1 MENPQIWSVSDV
13 NHAVREIVEGALL
26 PFWMAGEVGSLTLH
40 RSGHAYFTMK
50 DAKSQIR
57 AVYFGGAAA
66 CTRLGIANGSMI
78 EAFGNLSV
86 YEVRGEYQFGI
97 RQLRPA
103 GVGDL
108 RMRFEELKRRLAAEG
123 LFDQERKRPIPKLP
137 GRIGVVTSPSGA
149 AIRDFLQI
157 INRRFPNV
165 NVRIYPCAVQGAGA
179 AEQVARGVE
188 FFNRTDGADV
198 IVVTRGGGSMEDLW
212 PFNEEILARAVASS
226 RIPVVSAVGHEIDFS
241 ICDFAADLRVPTPS
255 AAAELVIGRR
265 EEMVRELD
273 RSEKDMRY
281 ALESALS
288 QARARLDRAAGSFVF
303 REPAHLVR
311 MRRQQLDEL
320 DTRLGTAAERFH
332 GQFRAGAAGEY
343 AACA

>member
-137 GRIGVVTSPSGA
+137 GRIGVVTPLSEC
-149 AIRDFLQI
+149 D
-157 INRRFPNV
+157 
-165 NVRIYPCAVQGAGA
+165 CADLSVCGAG
-179 AEQVARGVE
+179 G
-188 FFNRTDGADV
+188 
-198 IVVTRGGGSMEDLW
+198 RGGGAGG
-212 PFNEEILARAVASS
+212 ARR
-226 RIPVVSAVGHEIDFS
+226 RIFQPHGRGR
-241 ICDFAADLRVPTPS
+241 CDCRN
-255 AAAELVIGRR
+255 
-265 EEMVRELD
+265 
-273 RSEKDMRY
+273 
-281 ALESALS
+281 
-288 QARARLDRAAGSFVF
+288 AR
-303 REPAHLVR
+303 
-311 MRRQQLDEL
+311 RRQYGGSL
-320 DTRLGTAAERFH
+320 AV
-332 GQFRAGAAGEY
+332 
-343 AACA
+343 